1 MLKYKSEI
9 INQNGLSNEANI
21 TIEITEVEF
30 LGTIKYLGS
39 IAIRVT
45 MDDKVWISK
54 PISAVAQKLSW
65 NEKTAL

>member
-1 MLKYKSEI
+1 VLKYKSEI

-45 MDDKVWISK
+45 MDDKVWTSK

>member
-1 MLKYKSEI
+1 VLKYKSEI